1 MSDEKMFLE
10 VTMTYTLSDGTMTNQ
25 SYIVVGTKNR
35 IDLAVKEA
43 DEHLRGNLRASDEN
57 ISIVKGRAKLVKRLG

>member
-43 DEHLRGNLRASDEN
+43 DEHLRGDLRFSDEN
-57 ISIVKGRAKLVKRLG
+57 MSIVKGKATLVKRLG